1 MPSRILR
8 KSTHHFIPFL
18 IKLFV
23 KIIEYSKNK
32 NNKNVHIIIVIKL
45 MHDIS
50 RHIVYTWKS
59 KALSSFLKKE
69 GVIWKMWR
77 LIPLHT
83 NKKKRVR
90 PSHFLYPNY
99 TFVLCVH
106 WPLLLIGKSELKTSM
121 QYLKLHAY
129 QYSFVSFPSCQK
141 CFPPLHLL
149 IFRLLILFYG
159 LRYISK
165 W

>member
-1 MPSRILR
+1 MNALPNLTQVNSSLCSVISLAICEYYRIFQNKTIR
-8 KSTHHFIPFL
+8 MFIL
-18 IKLFV
+18 
-23 KIIEYSKNK
+23 
-32 NNKNVHIIIVIKL
+32 IIIVIKL

-50 RHIVYTWKS
+50 RHIVYTRRS

-106 WPLLLIGKSELKTSM
+106 WPLLLIAKVNWILQCNTWNCM
-121 QYLKLHAY
+121 FINIHHL
-129 QYSFVSFPSCQK
+129 VFPTCQK
-141 CFPPLHLL
+141 CFPPMHFL
-149 IFRLLILFYG
+149 IFWSFAVH
-159 LRYISK
+159 
-165 W
+165 